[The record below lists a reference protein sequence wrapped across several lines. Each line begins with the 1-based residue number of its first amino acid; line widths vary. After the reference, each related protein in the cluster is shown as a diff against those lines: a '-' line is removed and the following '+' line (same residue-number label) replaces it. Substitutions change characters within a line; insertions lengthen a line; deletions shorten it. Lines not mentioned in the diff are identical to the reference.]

1 MPYNIIKNGSKYELR
16 LEKNNQLL
24 GTHKTKKEA
33 NKQIQAIEINKT
45 GRLNPD
51 LYEKAKKMADEKY
64 GLKHSA
70 RKQQQ
75 ITRIYKDVLGGEYT
89 DDLKPNQKSLKK
101 WTAQDWGR
109 DIPEGRYLPKKIR
122 EELTPDEYLRTS
134 LEKMRGTLKG
144 QQYVK
149 QPEDI
154 VKKIRKLKGG
164 EKPFKII
171 KGYKYFVSD
180 KPEKKLMVDVNG
192 KRLYFGATGYEQ
204 YKDKTGL
211 LNPDTNHLDKTRRN
225 RYLMRAKNIKD
236 KEGNLTYLDPES
248 PNYHAVNI
256 LW

>member
-16 LEKNNQLL
+16 LVKNNQLL
-24 GTHKTKKEA
+24 GTHRTKKEA

-51 LYEKAKKMADEKY
+51 LYEKAKQMADEKY

-101 WTAQDWGR
+101 WTEEDWDR
-109 DIPEGRYLPKKIR
+109 DIPEGRYLPKAIR
-122 EELTPDEYLRTS
+122 EKLSPEDYLRTS
-134 LEKMRGTLKG
+134 IAKMKG
-144 QQYVK
+144 KTQWVK

-154 VKKIRKLKGG
+154 VEKIREIKEGG
-164 EKPFKII
+164 EKPFKVI

-192 KRLYFGATGYEQ
+192 KRLYFGATGYEH

-211 LNPDTNHLDKTRRN
+211 LNPNLNHLDKVRRN
-225 RYLMRAKNIKD
+225 RYIMRASNIKD
-236 KEGNLTYLDPES
+236 KDGNYTHLNPES
-248 PNYHAVNI
+248 PNYHALNI